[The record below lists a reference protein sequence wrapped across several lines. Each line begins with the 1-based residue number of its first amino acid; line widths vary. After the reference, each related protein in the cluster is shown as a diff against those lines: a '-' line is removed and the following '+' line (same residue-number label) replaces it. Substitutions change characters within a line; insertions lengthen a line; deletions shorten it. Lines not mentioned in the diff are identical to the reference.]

1 MGAYFLQ
8 NARYVTFWSKE
19 ARFGDIIRGEVT
31 AKMDEILT
39 IEEPSIDEC
48 IPAIIDI
55 RSRMKQVSRLWEIEP
70 HQRLWY
76 VNNVMLFIL

>member
-1 MGAYFLQ
+1 
-8 NARYVTFWSKE
+8 
-19 ARFGDIIRGEVT
+19 
-31 AKMDEILT
+31 MDEILT